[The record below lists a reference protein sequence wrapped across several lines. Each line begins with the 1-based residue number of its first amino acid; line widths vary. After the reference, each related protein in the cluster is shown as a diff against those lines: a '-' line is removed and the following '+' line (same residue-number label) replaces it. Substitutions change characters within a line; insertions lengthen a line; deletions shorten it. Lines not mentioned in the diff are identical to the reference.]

1 MLRAVYKIGFGYQKC
16 GVQLSAIHPIST
28 PGQMDLFDL
37 LRNNVIQENRTL
49 MSVLDQVNRRFPKSL
64 SVASSGF
71 DKSWKPKND
80 RVSQRYTT
88 DWKELVL
95 VT

>member
-1 MLRAVYKIGFGYQKC
+1 
-16 GVQLSAIHPIST
+16 
-28 PGQMDLFDL
+28 MDLFDL
-37 LRNNVIQENRTL
+37 LQNNVVQENRSL

-80 RVSQRYTT
+80 CVSQRYTT
-88 DWKELVL
+88 DWKELVS